1 MAKAHPQNNRQKFK
15 SFITDVAVSM
25 KKHGIT
31 DAVVI
36 FGLDDELR
44 NTYIPL
50 AGAENPLY
58 CKISD
63 AFDDWLRQ
71 GYADPTVKDNN

>member
-1 MAKAHPQNNRQKFK
+1 MAQTAENKHQKFIAFINDVAGVMKAHG
-15 SFITDVAVSM
+15 V
-25 KKHGIT
+25 T

-36 FGLDDELR
+36 FGLNGELR

-50 AGAENPLY
+50 AGAESPIY